1 MIAEKITYDIFAR
14 INRGDNLM
22 HIGTVEAENSE
33 LAKVYATFTYDEE
46 DWTEMV
52 VVERNKLNWVKKPD
66 WLFSEKGAEAL

>member
-46 DWTEMV
+46 D
-52 VVERNKLNWVKKPD
+52 
-66 WLFSEKGAEAL
+66 